1 MIRRPPRS
9 TRTDTLFPYTTRV
22 RSVIALRDEPAGRGI
37 DRRLRDERAR
47 QKVGKRPMR
56 AEAAERI
63 VKQRW
68 AIRHCLKASLQFRS
82 AFQPCPQLG
91 EIARPAAPGRHA
103 PQRPLPIRQALQRIP
118 ASSEERR
125 VGKEWGKKWS
135 SRWVPHR

>member
-1 MIRRPPRS
+1 
-9 TRTDTLFPYTTRV
+9 
-22 RSVIALRDEPAGRGI
+22 
-37 DRRLRDERAR
+37 
-47 QKVGKRPMR
+47 MR

-103 PQRPLPIRQALQRIP
+103 PQRPLHIRQALQRIP
-118 ASSEERR
+118 DPLAQQRVALEPGDEIQPRLDGLPRSEEHTSELQSLMRISYA
-125 VGKEWGKKWS
+125 VFCLLKNNHTS
-135 SRWVPHR
+135 IYN